1 MTIQGKPLV
10 FQVDSSAPFSFIP
23 MNVFSGIKEYFP
35 SLEPAVIKLNSY
47 TECLF
52 EVMDMAQVQ
61 GSYNKKSCSLHLLIV
76 LSEKA
81 MFI

>member
-35 SLEPAVIKLNSY
+35 SLEPTDIKLNSY
-47 TECLF
+47 TESLI

-61 GSYNKKSCSLHLLIV
+61 GSYNKKVLFLTFVDCIV
-76 LSEKA
+76 EKA